1 MKFCKNILAV
11 SIASAA
17 IFGGCSSDSHIAGN
31 SAETGSPE
39 LAGIFL
45 LDNGKPA
52 AFARVHCVPSDFDAA
67 SGELPAAYTT
77 ETDSTGYYSL
87 DSIPAG
93 TYAVET
99 FHEESGKRF
108 LVQNVSIT
116 EDDSIAVS
124 DTLRAPGSVEIAF
137 NSLIEDGTS
146 AVVTIPGTT
155 ILRKV
160 TVFGQKAI
168 IDSLPTDTLGLRIY
182 IENDT
187 LDYGD
192 VYVKS
197 DTTVQTLVNYPLIEY
212 TFVAPLALPE
222 GEDTLSSFVS
232 DIPLAL
238 RLTAENSDIDT
249 LARLQGRW
257 EVVRISK
264 DGKRSKKLPIVNSVF
279 DAKEAIFWVS
289 VD

>member
-67 SGELPAAYTT
+67 SGELPAAYST
-77 ETDSTGYYSL
+77 ETDFTGYYSL

-108 LVQNVSIT
+108 LVQNATHSAHQAL
-116 EDDSIAVS
+116 SK
-124 DTLRAPGSVEIAF
+124 
-137 NSLIEDGTS
+137 SLST
-146 AVVTIPGTT
+146 A
-155 ILRKV
+155 
-160 TVFGQKAI
+160 
-168 IDSLPTDTLGLRIY
+168 SLKTARPPW
-182 IENDT
+182 
-187 LDYGD
+187 
-192 VYVKS
+192 S
-197 DTTVQTLVNYPLIEY
+197 QS
-212 TFVAPLALPE
+212 PE
-222 GEDTLSSFVS
+222 RPFY
-232 DIPLAL
+232 
-238 RLTAENSDIDT
+238 
-249 LARLQGRW
+249 
-257 EVVRISK
+257 
-264 DGKRSKKLPIVNSVF
+264 
-279 DAKEAIFWVS
+279 AK
-289 VD
+289 